1 MNGTCP
7 EDGKIEEIQIEIGA
21 FIKVFGIL
29 SYFLSNLGNLLLLGI
44 AHYEKFGQDPQKR
57 SLPDRVL
64 SFNIILAVVISV
76 IHSNIIIVRIFYG
89 PVGNALTHFRYYL
102 HSLAYPIILGYTE
115 TMIFRCLMIFSWK
128 KYAMV
133 NDEFFATFLNIF
145 NFMMGQIISLVR
157 FFIGDFFYHDGFQM
171 FSGYC
176 TNPKIEKM

>member
-57 SLPDRVL
+57 SLSDRVL
-64 SFNIILAVVISV
+64 SFNIILTFVISV
-76 IHSNIIIVRIFYG
+76 IHNNIVIIRIFYG
-89 PVGNALTHFRYYL
+89 LVGHAITHLRYYL

-115 TMIFRCLMIFSWK
+115 TMLFRCLMIFSWK
-128 KYAMV
+128 KSSS
-133 NDEFFATFLNIF
+133 I
-145 NFMMGQIISLVR
+145 
-157 FFIGDFFYHDGFQM
+157 
-171 FSGYC
+171 
-176 TNPKIEKM
+176 

>member
-1 MNGTCP
+1 MIRINQYTNITARETP
-7 EDGKIEEIQIEIGA
+7 NTNKRA
-21 FIKVFGIL
+21 K
-29 SYFLSNLGNLLLLGI
+29 NTPK
-44 AHYEKFGQDPQKR
+44 KFR
-57 SLPDRVL
+57 YV
-64 SFNIILAVVISV
+64 
-76 IHSNIIIVRIFYG
+76 
-89 PVGNALTHFRYYL
+89 VGNAITQFRYYFL
-102 HSLAYPIILGYTE
+102 TSTFSIILGATE
-115 TMIFRCLMIFSWK
+115 SMLFKCLMIFSWK